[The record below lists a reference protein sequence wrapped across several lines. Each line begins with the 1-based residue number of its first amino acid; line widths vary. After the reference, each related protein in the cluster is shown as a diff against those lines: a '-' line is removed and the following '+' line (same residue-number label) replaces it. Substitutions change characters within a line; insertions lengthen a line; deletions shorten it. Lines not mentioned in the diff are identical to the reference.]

1 MGRGARWCRRLRR
14 RFRPRMPSRAFTVA
28 LGLIAL
34 ITPLAVHLFLP
45 VIPAV
50 KVALGLSDARAQF
63 TFSIALFGMA
73 FATLF
78 YGSLSD
84 RYGRRPVLL
93 SGLALFLIG
102 SVVSAMA
109 ETANALL
116 LGRLVQA
123 IGAGCALTLV
133 RAIARD
139 AYRAEQLVKAIA
151 YLTMF
156 GTLGPMVSP
165 FIGGVLTDML
175 GWRSVFGFALVAG
188 GAITLTAYM
197 VMVETHPLANRNK
210 NDESVIQGYVALFS
224 RLRFNAFVLQS
235 GFNTGAFMVM
245 ASASASLMTELLHRP
260 ATEFGLYFLLFPV
273 GFFTGNLISTRVGNR
288 VSIETMV
295 LMGSILALATRHRAG
310 ARALLRMGHA
320 ARVLYSRLFHHHGA
334 GHRYALRPGRRDGG
348 NSTLRR
354 HRGRHRRVHAKFLR
368 GGLFSTLRVARRR
381 HDMADDPDRDA
392 VRISDLDRGRDPIS
406 AKRLGTIPTPG

>member
-1 MGRGARWCRRLRR
+1 MSTAQHQ
-14 RFRPRMPSRAFTVA
+14 PRMPSRAFTIA
-28 LGLIAL
+28 LGLVAL
-34 ITPLAVHLFLP
+34 ITPLAVHLFFP

-63 TFSIALFGMA
+63 TFSVALFGMA

-102 SVVSAMA
+102 SVISAMA
-109 ETANALL
+109 ETANALV

-139 AYRAEQLVKAIA
+139 AYRAEQLIKAIA

-165 FIGGVLTDML
+165 FIGGLLTDML

-188 GAITLTAYM
+188 GAITLLAYQ
-197 VMVETHPLANRNK
+197 VLAETHPPANRNK
-210 NDESVIQGYVALFS
+210 SGEGVIAGYVALFR

-245 ASASASLMTELLHRP
+245 ASAAASLMTELLHRP

-273 GFFTGNLISTRVGNR
+273 GFFTGNLIATRVGNR
-288 VSIETMV
+288 VSTEVMV
-295 LMGSILALATRHRAG
+295 LIGSVLSITTVMGQALALSSGWVTPLGFFIPGFFITVAQGIAMPYSQVGAMAEVPRFAG
-310 ARALLRMGHA
+310 TA
-320 ARVLYSRLFHHHGA
+320 AGIGVFMQNFCAAVFSQLYGFLADGTPRPMIMIAVLCGCLTF
-334 GHRYALRPGRRDGG
+334 
-348 NSTLRR
+348 
-354 HRGRHRRVHAKFLR
+354 
-368 GGLFSTLRVARRR
+368 
-381 HDMADDPDRDA
+381 A
-392 VRISDLDRGRDPIS
+392 VGTIPLVQ
-406 AKRLGTIPTPG
+406 KRLGTIPPPG

>member
-1 MGRGARWCRRLRR
+1 MSSIDTT
-14 RFRPRMPSRAFTVA
+14 PRKPGRAFTIA
-28 LGLIAL
+28 LGLTAL
-34 ITPLAVHLFLP
+34 ITPLAVHLFFP

-50 KVALGLSDARAQF
+50 KVALGLSDARAQL

-93 SGLALFLIG
+93 SGLALFLFG
-102 SVVSAMA
+102 SVISLIA
-109 ETANALL
+109 ETANALV
-116 LGRLVQA
+116 LGRLIQA

-156 GTLGPMVSP
+156 GTLGPMISP
-165 FIGGVLTDML
+165 FIGGVLTDTL

-188 GAITLTAYM
+188 AAITLTAYLAM
-197 VMVETHPLANRNK
+197 YETHPVANRNRSG
-210 NDESVIQGYVALFS
+210 ESVIRSYAVLFK

-245 ASASASLMTELLHRP
+245 ASAAASLMTELLHRP
-260 ATEFGLYFLLFPV
+260 ATEFGAYFLLFPI
-273 GFFTGNLISTRVGNR
+273 GFFTGNFISTRVGSR
-288 VSIETMV
+288 VSTESMV
-295 LMGSILALATRHRAG
+295 LIGSVMALASVGGQAAVMSYGLVTPLAFFIPGTFITMAQGIAMPYAQVGAMAEVPRFAG
-310 ARALLRMGHA
+310 TAAGIGVFMQNFGAAVFSQLYGVFADGTPRPMIMIAVLCGSLTLVVGALPFLQKRFGT
-320 ARVLYSRLFHHHGA
+320 VPP
-334 GHRYALRPGRRDGG
+334 PG
-348 NSTLRR
+348 
-354 HRGRHRRVHAKFLR
+354 
-368 GGLFSTLRVARRR
+368 
-381 HDMADDPDRDA
+381 
-392 VRISDLDRGRDPIS
+392 
-406 AKRLGTIPTPG
+406 

>member
-1 MGRGARWCRRLRR
+1 MESTRQNPGRT
-14 RFRPRMPSRAFTVA
+14 FTIS

-34 ITPLAVHLFLP
+34 ITPLAVHLFFP

-50 KVALGLSDARAQF
+50 KVALGLSDARAQL

-93 SGLALFLIG
+93 SGLALFLVG
-102 SVVSAMA
+102 SVVSLMA
-109 ETANALL
+109 ETVNALV

-123 IGAGCALTLV
+123 IGAGCALTLT

-139 AYRAEQLVKAIA
+139 AYRAEQLVKSIA

-165 FIGGVLTDML
+165 FIGGVLTDTL
-175 GWRSVFGFALVAG
+175 GWRSVFGFALAAG
-188 GAITLTAYM
+188 GAITLTAYLSM
-197 VMVETHPLANRNK
+197 YETHPASKRARSG
-210 NDESVIQGYVALFS
+210 ESVVQSYAVLFR

-245 ASASASLMTELLHRP
+245 ASAAASLMTELLHRP
-260 ATEFGLYFLLFPV
+260 ATEFGAYFLLFPL
-273 GFFTGNLISTRVGNR
+273 GFFTGNFISSRIGNR
-288 VSIETMV
+288 FSTEMMV
-295 LMGSILALATRHRAG
+295 FAGSLLALAAVSGQAAVLSWGLVTPLAFFLPGTFITMAQGIAMPYAQVGAMAEVPRFAG
-310 ARALLRMGHA
+310 TAAGIGVFMQNFGAAVFSQLYGIFADGTPRPMIMIAVLCGTLTLIVGAIPLLQ
-320 ARVLYSRLFHHHGA
+320 
-334 GHRYALRPGRRDGG
+334 
-348 NSTLRR
+348 
-354 HRGRHRRVHAKFLR
+354 
-368 GGLFSTLRVARRR
+368 
-381 HDMADDPDRDA
+381 
-392 VRISDLDRGRDPIS
+392 
-406 AKRLGTIPTPG
+406 KRFGTIPPPG